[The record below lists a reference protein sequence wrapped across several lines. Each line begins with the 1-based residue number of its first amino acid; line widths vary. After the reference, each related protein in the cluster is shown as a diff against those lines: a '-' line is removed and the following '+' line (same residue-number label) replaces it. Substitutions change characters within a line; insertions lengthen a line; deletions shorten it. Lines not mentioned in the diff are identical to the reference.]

1 MGVSIST
8 LGSSKAANDME
19 TFSVPISIGDPQGEN
34 WIEFDALVDTGA
46 SVTSVPGSILR
57 ELGVAPDLRQRF
69 RFTRGKVRHMD
80 MGRARISVEGRET
93 GTLVVFNDEGT
104 MPLLGALA
112 LEALFL
118 GVDPVRQRLVP
129 VDGLLMSPI
138 LEDDLDSM
146 DET

>member
-1 MGVSIST
+1 MG
-8 LGSSKAANDME
+8 

-57 ELGVAPDLRQRF
+57 ALGVKPAVQQRF
-69 RFTRGKVRHMD
+69 RFTQGEVKRMD
-80 MGRARISVEGRET
+80 MGRARISVAGRET

-104 MPLLGALA
+104 LPLLGALA

-118 GVDPVRQRLVP
+118 GVDPVRRQLVP
-129 VDGLLMSPI
+129 VDGLLISPI
-138 LEDDLDSM
+138 AID
-146 DET
+146 

>member
-1 MGVSIST
+1 MG
-8 LGSSKAANDME
+8 

-57 ELGVAPDLRQRF
+57 ELGVKPAVQQRF
-69 RFTRGKVRHMD
+69 RVTQGEVKRMD
-80 MGRARISVEGRET
+80 MGRARISVAGRET

-104 MPLLGALA
+104 PPLLGALA

-118 GVDPVRQRLVP
+118 GVDPVRQQLVP

-138 LEDDLDSM
+138 WEDDLDSK

>member
-1 MGVSIST
+1 MG
-8 LGSSKAANDME
+8 

-57 ELGVAPDLRQRF
+57 ELGVPPVSSQQF
-69 RFTRGKVRHMD
+69 RFAQGEQRRMD
-80 MGRARISVEGRET
+80 MGRTWISVEGREEV
-93 GTLVVFNDEGT
+93 TLVVFNDEGT
-104 MPLLGALA
+104 IPLLGALA

-118 GVDPVRQRLVP
+118 GVDPVSQRLVP

-138 LEDDLDSM
+138 WEDDFNGIDIHHPT
-146 DET
+146 D

>member
-1 MGVSIST
+1 MG
-8 LGSSKAANDME
+8 

-57 ELGVAPDLRQRF
+57 ELGVTPVSSRQF
-69 RFTRGKVRHMD
+69 RFAQGESRAMD
-80 MGRARISVEGRET
+80 MGRTWISVEGREEV
-93 GTLVVFNDEGT
+93 TLIVFNDEGT
-104 MPLLGALA
+104 LPLLGALA

-118 GVDPVRQRLVP
+118 GVDPVAQTLIP

-138 LEDDLDSM
+138 MED
-146 DET
+146 

>member
-1 MGVSIST
+1 MGIF
-8 LGSSKAANDME
+8 N
-19 TFSVPISIGDPQGEN
+19 VPISIGDPQGEN

-57 ELGVAPDLRQRF
+57 ELGVAPVASRRF
-69 RFTRGKVRHMD
+69 RFAQGERKRMD
-80 MGRARISVEGRET
+80 MGRTWISVQGREEV
-93 GTLVVFNDEGT
+93 TLVVFNDEGT

>member
-1 MGVSIST
+1 MG
-8 LGSSKAANDME
+8 

-46 SVTSVPGSILR
+46 SVTSIPGSFLID
-57 ELGVAPDLRQRF
+57 LGVTPAAQHRF
-69 RFTRGKVRHMD
+69 EFAQGERRIMNLGE
-80 MGRARISVEGRET
+80 ARIRVEGRET

-104 MPLLGALA
+104 PPLLGALA

-118 GVDPVRQRLVP
+118 GVAPVGQKLVP

-138 LEDDLDSM
+138 SEDDLDGIDINHPS
-146 DET
+146 D

>member
-1 MGVSIST
+1 MG
-8 LGSSKAANDME
+8 

-57 ELGVAPDLRQRF
+57 ELGVTPVSSRGF
-69 RFTRGKVRHMD
+69 RFAQGERRRMD
-80 MGRARISVEGRET
+80 MGRTWISVEGREEV
-93 GTLVVFNDEGT
+93 TLVVFNDEGT
-104 MPLLGALA
+104 LPLLGALA

-118 GVDPVRQRLVP
+118 GVDPVRQQLVP

-138 LEDDLDSM
+138 WEDDLDSK

>member
-1 MGVSIST
+1 MG
-8 LGSSKAANDME
+8 

-57 ELGVAPDLRQRF
+57 ELGVTPVSSRGF
-69 RFTRGKVRHMD
+69 RFAQGERRRMD
-80 MGRARISVEGRET
+80 MGRTWISVEGREEV
-93 GTLVVFNDEGT
+93 TLVVFNDEGT
-104 MPLLGALA
+104 LPLLGALA

-118 GVDPVRQRLVP
+118 GVDPVRQQLVP

-138 LEDDLDSM
+138 WEDDLDSK
-146 DET
+146 DIN

>member
-1 MGVSIST
+1 MG
-8 LGSSKAANDME
+8 

-46 SVTSVPGSILR
+46 SVTSVPASFLI
-57 ELGVAPDLRQRF
+57 
-69 RFTRGKVRHMD
+69 D
-80 MGRARISVEGRET
+80 MGITPATQHGFEFAQGERRVMDLGEARIRVAERET

-104 MPLLGALA
+104 PVLLGALA

-118 GVDPVRQRLVP
+118 GVDPVRQELIP

-138 LEDDLDSM
+138 MED
-146 DET
+146 